1 MRREMGINLKH
12 YFFDGNSIWGT
23 ISIGLKPILIVS
35 DGVWEFAEGMET
47 ALDKDTA
54 DILKEQFINSEN
66 WVR

>member
-12 YFFDGNSIWGT
+12 YFFDGDSLWGT
-23 ISIGLKPILIVS
+23 ISIGLKPVLIVS
-35 DGVWEFAEGMET
+35 DGNWEWADDMES
-47 ALDKDTA
+47 AVDKDTA